1 MSKREYYEARA
12 KAIIKDLREEKHL
25 SYKEL
30 ATLLDMKREG
40 SEQVLINRI
49 NRGRFTFAFALQL
62 LAAMDVQTLPIPRP
76 PKPPTKPNK

>member
-1 MSKREYYEARA
+1 MNTREFYEARA
-12 KAIIKDLREEKHL
+12 KAIIKELREEKRI
-25 SYKEL
+25 SYRDL
-30 ATLLDMKREG
+30 ATLLDMRSEG

-76 PKPPTKPNK
+76 PKPPAKPKK

>member
-1 MSKREYYEARA
+1 MNKREYYEARA

-25 SYKEL
+25 SYRDL
-30 ATLLDMKREG
+30 ATLLDMKSEG

-62 LAAMDVQTLPIPRP
+62 LAAMEVQTLPIPRP
-76 PKPPTKPNK
+76 TKPPAKPSK